1 MFNRFA
7 LSLAL
12 ALFLS
17 GPVAAAPASLLGG
30 VFTSMVVFGDSL
42 SDAGNVKANLGVPVA
57 PYDNGYFSNGPVWV
71 QTLASELGLPDTV
84 ASSNGGS
91 NYAWGSAR
99 TGLDIDTG
107 FGVIIPSLQSQ
118 VDDFVTTRGAT
129 IDSSGLY
136 VIWGGG
142 NDVLQGDV
150 STTASDIVA
159 MVEQLAGAGAT
170 DFLIPNLPDI
180 GQTPGSIDAGLQAER
195 TALSL
200 EHNAALALAIDGLTS
215 SLPSITIH
223 FFDVFSLFTQ
233 LITDPGAQGFTNV
246 TERCYGGTSGVG
258 GPGPVCSNPDAYLFW
273 DDVHPTARAHAILG
287 QVVPIPAAL
296 PLLLSGLG
304 LLGFLGR
311 KNYARQS

>member
-7 LSLAL
+7 LALAF

-17 GPVAAAPASLLGG
+17 GPVAAAPASLLGNA
-30 VFTSMVVFGDSL
+30 FTSLVVFGDSL
-42 SDAGNVKANLGVPVA
+42 SDAGNVKANLGVPLP

-99 TGLDIDTG
+99 TGIDIDTG
-107 FGVIIPSLQSQ
+107 LGVIIPSLRSQ
-118 VDDFVTTRGAT
+118 ADDFLATSGPT
-129 IDSSGLY
+129 IDSTGLY
-136 VIWGGG
+136 VVWGGG

-150 STTASDIVA
+150 STTAADIAGIVTD
-159 MVEQLAGAGAT
+159 LAAAGAT

-180 GQTPGSIDAGLQAER
+180 GQTPGSVDAGLVAER

-200 EHNAALALAIDGLTS
+200 EHNAALALAIDGLMVA
-215 SLPSITIH
+215 LPDITIH
-223 FFDVFSLFTQ
+223 FFDVFSLFAQ
-233 LITDPGAQGFTNV
+233 LVADPAAQGFDNV
-246 TERCYGGTSGVG
+246 TDRCFEGLSGIGGG
-258 GPGPVCSNPDAYLFW
+258 GAVCVDPDTYLFW

-304 LLGFLGR
+304 LLGYLGR
-311 KNYARQS
+311 RRA